1 MDSPEVREKIR
12 EALENGVRRMNLN
25 QEAARLKQNKVDLA
39 ATMDKLDQLQHD
51 IQQSFD
57 SARQEFE
64 SQERET
70 SPTKSWPGTEGS
82 VRHPESPVR
91 VKLLLRMKRSPVL
104 DEVFSDW
111 DGENSGSSGST
122 AEYEVLRVEGIES
135 ENEIHVD
142 PEISFNKDVLKK
154 VKRSKNKRKC
164 DSPLSVTDSPTKI
177 KKLKLILGSETV
189 STVNY
194 SD

>member
-1 MDSPEVREKIR
+1 VREKIR
-12 EALENGVRRMNLN
+12 EALEQGVRRMNISQQ
-25 QEAARLKQNKVDLA
+25 QERERKAASQGTLSSHHLK
-39 ATMDKLDQLQHD
+39 ATMNKLEELQND

-57 SARQEFE
+57 SARKEIS

-70 SPTKSWPGTEGS
+70 SPMADCWSMPAKHS
-82 VRHPESPVR
+82 SPVR

-111 DGENSGSSGST
+111 SGDGDATMATGNT

-135 ENEIHVD
+135 ENEIQVD
-142 PEISFNKDVLKK
+142 PEISFNKNILKK
-154 VKRSKNKRKC
+154 VKRAKNKRKC
-164 DSPLSVTDSPTKI
+164 DSPTDSPTKM

-194 SD
+194 SE